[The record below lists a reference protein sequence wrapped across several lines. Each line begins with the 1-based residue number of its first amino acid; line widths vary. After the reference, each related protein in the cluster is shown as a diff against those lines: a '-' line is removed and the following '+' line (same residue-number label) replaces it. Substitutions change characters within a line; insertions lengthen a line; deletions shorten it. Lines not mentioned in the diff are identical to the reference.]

1 MGSKS
6 QACRSSRTAITEI
19 EEFHMST
26 LKFTT
31 AHEWLRAED
40 DGVVCLGISDY
51 AQEQL
56 GDIVYVELPDV
67 DARFENGANLAVI
80 ESVKAVGEINIPFAG
95 TVRSVN
101 DRLTDEPEIVNADPM
116 GDGWLL
122 RITADDPDALD
133 DFMDE
138 AAYQTYLKGL

>member
-26 LKFTT
+26 LKFTA

-40 DGVVCLGISDY
+40 GGVVCLGISDY

-56 GDIVYVELPDV
+56 GDIVYVELPEV
-67 DARFENGANLAVI
+67 DARFESGANLAVI

-101 DRLTDEPEIVNADPM
+101 ERLADEPEIVNADPM

-122 RITADDPDALD
+122 RIVAEHDGALD

-138 AAYQTYLKGL
+138 AAYQTYLEGL

>member
-1 MGSKS
+1 
-6 QACRSSRTAITEI
+6 
-19 EEFHMST
+19 MSV
-26 LKFTT
+26 KFTSD
-31 AHEWLRAED
+31 HEWVAVEGD
-40 DGVVCLGISDY
+40 IATVGITDY

-101 DRLTDEPEIVNADPM
+101 ERLADEPEIVNADPM

-122 RITADDPDALD
+122 RI
-133 DFMDE
+133 
-138 AAYQTYLKGL
+138 AAEQAELKDQG